1 MNTKDIT
8 YIFDFD
14 KTIVSVE
21 SLDLLAE
28 VSLDHDP
35 EKGKVAHRINTLTEQ
50 GMNGIL
56 SFDESLK
63 KRFALLSL
71 TDEHIIKTIKQLKHA
86 ITRSILR
93 NKSFF
98 KNNVEHIY
106 VVSGGFK
113 EYIVP
118 VIQMLGLRED
128 HVYANTL
135 KRNSKGKIIGFDSN
149 NPLSK
154 ENGKVEVVKS
164 LEKSNIVVIG
174 DGFTDA
180 QIKKMGAAKRFVV
193 FTEHVAREKVVE
205 AADEIVKSFDE
216 FLFNNKLPM
225 TLSYPRSK
233 IKVVLLEN
241 IHPDAVS
248 LFKQEGFQVEMH
260 EKSYSGAELDSVV
273 ADTMILG
280 IRSRTKLTQEFLSK
294 HPKLRTIGTYCIG
307 TNQIDLQV
315 ATDLGIAVF
324 NAPFSNTRSVV
335 ELAIGEM
342 IMLMRRTF
350 EKSMEMHQGVWNK
363 SAKRSYEMRGKK
375 LGIIGYGNIGMQLS
389 VVAESLGVQVLFY
402 DTRDVLPIGNAR
414 RCISLKE
421 MLRQVDMVSVHVDGR
436 EENKNLIGK
445 KEFDQMKQGSVFLNL
460 SRGFVVDIDVLSNAL
475 QSGHIQGAAIDVFP
489 IEPKSKSEEFV
500 SKLRG
505 LNNVIL
511 TPHIAGSTEEA
522 QYDIGISTTRKLMN
536 YINSGST
543 ELSVN
548 MPQLLVPLIKGTHR
562 LVHIHT
568 NVPGMLAQIN
578 SVLAKH
584 SMNIEQQILKTNDR
598 IGYVITDVNKK
609 YDQAILHSLQT
620 IPNTIRF
627 RTIFA

>member
-14 KTIVSVE
+14 STIVSVE

-28 VSLDHDP
+28 VSLEHDP
-35 EKGKVAHRINTLTEQ
+35 EKEKIVSRINTLTEQ
-50 GMNGIL
+50 GMNGTL
-56 SFDESLK
+56 SFNESLK
-63 KRFALLSL
+63 KRFALLSP
-71 TDEHIIKTIKQLKHA
+71 TDEHIKKTIKQLKHS
-86 ITRSILR
+86 ITQSILR

-98 KNNVEHIY
+98 KNNAEHIY

-118 VIQMLGLRED
+118 VVQMLGLRED

-135 KRNSKGKIIGFDSN
+135 NRNSKGKIIGFDSN
-149 NPLSK
+149 NPLSRK
-154 ENGKVEVVKS
+154 NGKVEVVKS
-164 LEKSNIVVIG
+164 LKKSNIVVIG

-180 QIKKMGAAKRFVV
+180 QIKEMGAAKRFVA
-193 FTEHVAREKVVE
+193 FTEHVVREKVVE

-248 LFKQEGFQVEMH
+248 LFKQEGFQVEVH
-260 EKSYSGAELDSVV
+260 EKSYSGTELDSIV
-273 ADTMILG
+273 ADAMILG
-280 IRSRTKLTQEFLSK
+280 IRSRTQLTQEFLSK
-294 HPKLRTIGTYCIG
+294 HPKLQTIGTYCIG

-342 IMLMRRTF
+342 IMLMRKTF
-350 EKSMEMHQGVWNK
+350 EKSIGMHKGVWNK
-363 SAKRSYEMRGKK
+363 SAKGSYEMRGKK

-402 DTRDVLPIGNAR
+402 DARDVLPIGNAR
-414 RCISLKE
+414 RCISLRE
-421 MLRQVDMVSVHVDGR
+421 MLRQVDMVTVHVDGR
-436 EENKNLIGK
+436 DENKNLIGK
-445 KEFDQMKQGSVFLNL
+445 REFEIMKQGSVFLNL
-460 SRGFVVDIDVLSNAL
+460 SRGFVVDVDALCNAL
-475 QSGHIQGAAIDVFP
+475 QSGRIQGAAIDVFP
-489 IEPKSKSEEFV
+489 TEPKSKSEEFV

-511 TPHIAGSTEEA
+511 TPHVAGSTEEA

-548 MPQLLVPLIKGTHR
+548 MPQLAVPLIKETHR

-578 SVLAKH
+578 GVLAKH
-584 SMNIEQQILKTNDR
+584 SMNIEQQILRTNDR

-609 YDQAILHSLQT
+609 YDHAVLHSLQT